1 AMLSLVAGLALASD
15 WQRALFALHQAPFGV
30 RDPIFHHD
38 VAFYVFTL
46 PLLQDVLGWLG
57 LVLFLSLVVVLML
70 LYVLDLGGRLN
81 AAFEPYVHSRQ
92 TSGGPAFDVRW
103 LQPYLP
109 VISFWL
115 ALLALLVAGSNWL
128 MRYDALVSP
137 GNGFQGA
144 SYVGLHAAI
153 PAWTILAVLAVLA
166 ALALLA
172 NAVAWRRWLLVAA
185 PLVLWCG
192 AWVVLVGFYPAIVQ
206 GLAVNPAPLA
216 AEAPQIAHNIAA
228 TRAAVNLAATTSSN
242 FPATEITPA
251 QVAANRASI
260 DSLRVMDPNQFS
272 DAAQQQQ
279 GIRTYYDITA
289 VGLDRYRVGGRLQ
302 QVLIAARELDQRKL
316 PRTAQTWQNIN
327 FTYTH
332 GYGLVMAPVN
342 AVAAD
347 GSPLYWIKDIPPR
360 ANRDAPE
367 AARLPTVTHPQVYF
381 GLDTVGT
388 VFVNT
393 GAREFDYGTDYQEF
407 YRPYAGTGGIP
418 IGGFLRRL
426 AWVIYFNSPV
436 KVGTSSY
443 LTPTSRV
450 LLHRHIV
457 DRLRTLAPFFRYDRH
472 PYLVLD
478 QAGHPTWVVDGYTTS
493 AHYPYAQPY
502 TGAGAHPLAGA
513 TYIRNAIK
521 ATIDPYNGTVRL
533 YVADPSDPIART
545 IGHTFPGLL
554 RPFSAM
560 PADLRAHVRYPED
573 LFDVQSNVF
582 ARYHQTD
589 PQAWYNN
596 QDQWAIPTDSD
607 RQRLAPYYAVT
618 RLPGHASDEFVLM
631 RPYTPLNKT
640 NMVALLVGRSD
651 APHYGELVVYR
662 FPLGRQILGPQQLQA
677 NVQQKPEFSRD
688 ISLWNQ
694 QGSHVQFGSIIIVP
708 VGTGLLYLEPLYLQA
723 ENSRIPQL
731 RRVIAYANGKL
742 VWGQNLN
749 HALGQIFGRSAPPTT
764 APPVPGTA
772 DRTPPPTSTART
784 VLLQVQ
790 AHLKAAQAAYGRG
803 DFATFA
809 KEQAAA
815 YRLIEATLGKR

>member
-1 AMLSLVAGLALASD
+1 M
-15 WQRALFALHQAPFGV
+15 
-30 RDPIFHHD
+30 
-38 VAFYVFTL
+38 
-46 PLLQDVLGWLG
+46 
-57 LVLFLSLVVVLML
+57 
-70 LYVLDLGGRLN
+70 
-81 AAFEPYVHSRQ
+81 
-92 TSGGPAFDVRW
+92 
-103 LQPYLP
+103 
-109 VISFWL
+109 
-115 ALLALLVAGSNWL
+115 
-128 MRYDALVSP
+128 
-137 GNGFQGA
+137 
-144 SYVGLHAAI
+144 
-153 PAWTILAVLAVLA
+153 
-166 ALALLA
+166 
-172 NAVAWRRWLLVAA
+172 
-185 PLVLWCG
+185 
-192 AWVVLVGFYPAIVQ
+192 
-206 GLAVNPAPLA
+206 
-216 AEAPQIAHNIAA
+216 
-228 TRAAVNLAATTSSN
+228 
-242 FPATEITPA
+242 
-251 QVAANRASI
+251 
-260 DSLRVMDPNQFS
+260 
-272 DAAQQQQ
+272 
-279 GIRTYYDITA
+279 
-289 VGLDRYRVGGRLQ
+289 
-302 QVLIAARELDQRKL
+302 
-316 PRTAQTWQNIN
+316 
-327 FTYTH
+327 
-332 GYGLVMAPVN
+332 
-342 AVAAD
+342 
-347 GSPLYWIKDIPPR
+347 
-360 ANRDAPE
+360 
-367 AARLPTVTHPQVYF
+367 
-381 GLDTVGT
+381 
-388 VFVNT
+388 
-393 GAREFDYGTDYQEF
+393 
-407 YRPYAGTGGIP
+407 
-418 IGGFLRRL
+418 

-478 QAGHPTWVVDGYTTS
+478 QAGRPTWVVDGYTTS

-502 TGAGAHPLAGA
+502 TGAGVHPLAGA

-533 YVADPSDPIART
+533 YVADPSDPIVRA
-545 IGHTFPGLL
+545 IGHTFPSLL

-596 QDQWAIPTDSD
+596 QDQWAIPTASD

-662 FPLGRQILGPQQLQA
+662 FPLGRQVLGPQQLQA

-688 ISLWNQ
+688 ITLWNQ

-742 VWGQNLN
+742 VWGPTLN
-749 HALGQIFGRSAPPTT
+749 HALGQIFGQSAAPTT
-764 APPVPGTA
+764 PPPVPGTA